1 MGGQQ
6 DGSRFIERLGA
17 LPVVALTIT
26 AIMALQFL
34 LIAATNWSD
43 FGANQAFVHHVLQM
57 DTTFKDKDVM
67 WRAIHNTGVQ
77 NFAYVCIIV
86 WESCIALVL
95 IWASLL
101 WFKAL
106 RRDDGYAGA
115 RRWASIGFTMVLLLF
130 FGGFI
135 TIGGEYF
142 EMWQSHTWNGLQP
155 ALRNSLLAGLGL
167 ILVHLPLRPED
178 RHPRS

>member
-1 MGGQQ
+1 MADGQGGP
-6 DGSRFIERLGA
+6 RFIERLGT

-43 FGANQAFVHHVLQM
+43 FGTNQAFVHHVLQM

-67 WRAIHNTGVQ
+67 WRAIDHSGVQ

-86 WESCIALVL
+86 WESLIALVL
-95 IWASLL
+95 IWATVL
-101 WFKAL
+101 WSKAL
-106 RRDDGYAGA
+106 HQGGGYGSA
-115 RRWASIGFTMVLLLF
+115 RRWATIGFTMVLLLF

-135 TIGGEYF
+135 AVGGEYF
-142 EMWQSHTWNGLQP
+142 AMWQSPTWNGLEP
-155 ALRNSLLAGLGL
+155 ALQNSLLAGLGL
-167 ILVHLPLRPED
+167 LLAHLPSNDWQPL
-178 RHPRS
+178 PR